1 MKEGTAMFR
10 IMSRITA
17 AAAVIMFLAVFT
29 VPTAQARPLND
40 QAQAVRLDT
49 SWFQA
54 ALSWLT
60 GLLPGGSH
68 EPMQRTTATD
78 LAPTAG
84 GGGILQPMTGS
95 CIDPQGGG
103 PRCQF

>member
-1 MKEGTAMFR
+1 MFR
-10 IMSRITA
+10 FMSRITV

-60 GLLPGGSH
+60 GLLPGGGH
-68 EPMQRTTATD
+68 DAMQRTTAAD
-78 LAPTAG
+78 LVPLSG
-84 GGGILQPMTGS
+84 GGGYHPNTGS

-103 PRCQF
+103 PRCNF